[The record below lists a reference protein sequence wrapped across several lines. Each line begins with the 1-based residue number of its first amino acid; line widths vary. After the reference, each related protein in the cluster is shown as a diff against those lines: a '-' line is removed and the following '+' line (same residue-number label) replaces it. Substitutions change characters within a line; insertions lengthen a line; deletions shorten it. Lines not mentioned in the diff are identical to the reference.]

1 MLPSETECVANTD
14 SLCLYRLS
22 KHGYVYIFIHTHTS
36 ECKYK
41 HTYVHTSDHS
51 RRPEDKPVQLVEVQR
66 AWVLALRRL
75 FSARFDAHLGRC
87 ECSPRHGQGWAQ
99 GMMQPGP
106 WGRQQAMPGCQGPA
120 GRMVHLWSNLS
131 WERNFLEMQNSK
143 SLRSHLKY

>member
-87 ECSPRHGQGWAQ
+87 ECSPRHGQSWAQ
-99 GMMQPGP
+99 GMIQPGP
-106 WGRQQAMPGCQGPA
+106 RGYSRQCLAAKGQQAGWYICGQICPGRETFWRCKIQ
-120 GRMVHLWSNLS
+120 RV
-131 WERNFLEMQNSK
+131 WEVT
-143 SLRSHLKY
+143 